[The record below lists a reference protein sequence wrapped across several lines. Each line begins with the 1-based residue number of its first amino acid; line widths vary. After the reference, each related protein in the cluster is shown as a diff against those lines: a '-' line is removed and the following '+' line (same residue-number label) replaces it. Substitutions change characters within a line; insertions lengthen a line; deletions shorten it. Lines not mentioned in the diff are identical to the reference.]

1 MSKKHKEVCETL
13 NYMEQFLYLASTITG
28 CVFISTFPSLVV
40 FSIGITSSTIRL
52 QIGAIIA
59 GNKKHKSK
67 IK

>member
-1 MSKKHKEVCETL
+1 MCNSNLHGTISL
-13 NYMEQFLYLASTITG
+13 FSFYNYW

-52 QIGAIIA
+52 QMCAIIA
-59 GNKKHKSK
+59 GVKKHKSK